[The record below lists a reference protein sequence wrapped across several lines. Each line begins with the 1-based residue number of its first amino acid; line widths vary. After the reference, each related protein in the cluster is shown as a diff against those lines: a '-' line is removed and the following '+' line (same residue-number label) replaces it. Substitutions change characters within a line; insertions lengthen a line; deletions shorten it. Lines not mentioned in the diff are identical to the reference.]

1 MSNFFQYYFSRG
13 SGSSC
18 LDDNPSDFMHEPSIF
33 HNKLPGQI
41 MNGSLQ
47 CQLQYGADHYQCP
60 QRIVRP
66 YLVFFYLMYTAQ
78 VEITNHRFE
87 CSKTVPIALYHCL
100 FQSTKTNPTSKRVVR
115 LCSHYAAGSR
125 EIALVPDTKT

>member
-1 MSNFFQYYFSRG
+1 MSNFFQCYFSRG

-18 LDDNPSDFMHEPSIF
+18 LDDNPTDFMHEPSIF

-66 YLVFFYLMYTAQ
+66 YLVFFILCIQHKWKLQT
-78 VEITNHRFE
+78 IDL
-87 CSKTVPIALYHCL
+87 S
-100 FQSTKTNPTSKRVVR
+100 VVR
-115 LCSHYAAGSR
+115 PYQLHCIIACSNLLKPIQLQR
-125 EIALVPDTKT
+125 EYLGYVHTMPRDPAR

>member
-1 MSNFFQYYFSRG
+1 MSAAIWCRSLPVSTENSEAILSFF
-13 SGSSC
+13 
-18 LDDNPSDFMHEPSIF
+18 N
-33 HNKLPGQI
+33 
-41 MNGSLQ
+41 
-47 CQLQYGADHYQCP
+47 
-60 QRIVRP
+60 
-66 YLVFFYLMYTAQ
+66 LMYTAQ

-100 FQSTKTNPTSKRVVR
+100 FQSTKTNPTSKRVFR